1 MTPKPTVTTAASAPS
16 GQSVL
21 KVTYRSDWRLKI
33 VIFLLL
39 MALAY
44 LVFTFAS
51 MVPQA
56 RAHFIDLLLN
66 PRLDF
71 FMSSRL

>member
-1 MTPKPTVTTAASAPS
+1 MSPKPTVTTANSGAP
-16 GQSVL
+16 GQTYL
-21 KVTYRSDWRLKI
+21 KVSYRSDWRLKI

-39 MALAY
+39 IVIAY

-71 FMSSRL
+71 FMTR